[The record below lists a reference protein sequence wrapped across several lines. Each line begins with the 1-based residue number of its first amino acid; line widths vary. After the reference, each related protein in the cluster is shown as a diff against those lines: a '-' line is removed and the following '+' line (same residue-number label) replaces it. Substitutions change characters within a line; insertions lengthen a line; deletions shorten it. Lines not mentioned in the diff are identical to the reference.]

1 MRARPALLLLLAS
14 VSAGAVGCKDRQRSG
29 DSGPATVSDPGSAD
43 GAEVGRTD
51 AGSSA
56 GNGADTDGGS
66 AGTNNAGAGT
76 AAAGIAL
83 VLPAQVGPP
92 PPFDKV
98 RRYQK
103 RSDVLAALGS
113 AIREATP
120 AEVAQFDDLRM
131 YSPGWMVGVSDSIY
145 STPMAGVFARL
156 SFSENRLDEIALV
169 SLNAAALD
177 AEVTTRWGSGGVVGP
192 DAREYPASPAGWS
205 ATLTIFQPNHT
216 IKRAIAELV
225 LEVSEIGVAEQT
237 PDAPGLFKMFAD
249 VGSLIGEPLT
259 AGQRVFGEAF
269 VIESAD
275 EDGAAAELSDARQ
288 GYADVTLPWTG
299 SEWTTVLR
307 VDQKTGK
314 VVQATIDGET
324 DEYEERVELMKQLK
338 AAFGKPQAVITDAG
352 YQRIGFSTKTLVV
365 TLTDD
370 DPHWTI
376 EMHRR

>member
-1 MRARPALLLLLAS
+1 MRSRAALLLVLGGT
-14 VSAGAVGCKDRQRSG
+14 SAGAIGCKDKLAESVPAPSSRPGS
-29 DSGPATVSDPGSAD
+29 ATVDPAVEGATDPGSGTATGSNTGSD
-43 GAEVGRTD
+43 GGM
-51 AGSSA
+51 GSSA
-56 GNGADTDGGS
+56 
-66 AGTNNAGAGT
+66 
-76 AAAGIAL
+76 AAGLAL
-83 VLPAQVGPP
+83 MLPTEIGPP
-92 PPFDKV
+92 APFDKL

-103 RSDVLAALGS
+103 RSDVLATLGS
-113 AIREATP
+113 AIREATA
-120 AEVAQFDDLRM
+120 AEISQFDDLKLRF
-131 YSPGWMVGVSDSIY
+131 PAWTFGWRGDSLY
-145 STPMAGVFARL
+145 STPMAGVFAEL
-156 SFSENRLDEIALV
+156 LFSENRLDEIVLV
-169 SLNAAALD
+169 SINAAALES
-177 AEVTTRWGSGGVVGP
+177 AVTTSWGAGSAEGP
-192 DAREYPASPAGWS
+192 NVRKYPASPAGWS
-205 ATLTIFQPNHT
+205 ATFTVLGPDRTVKQ
-216 IKRAIAELV
+216 AIAELA
-225 LEVSEIGVAEQT
+225 LKVSEIGVVQHT

-275 EDGAAAELSDARQ
+275 EDGTVAEASDARQ

-338 AAFGKPQAVITDAG
+338 AAFGKPQTVITDAG
-352 YQRIGFSTKTLVV
+352 YLRIGFSTKTLVI